1 MTTTH
6 IELLRH
12 GLPEGDECFRGH
24 TDFLL
29 TSVGFEQM
37 KEAVKGMPFVD
48 LVVTSPLERCDH
60 FATYYANKNELK
72 LIKQPEFMELNF
84 GDWDG
89 QPKQAIWEAHQQ
101 QLSQFWTQPWTFT
114 PPNGEAIEQY
124 DQRIQMAWIN
134 LLNECK
140 GKKVLLVTHGGVIK
154 QILRQ
159 VLEMPKTSHYLQRI
173 EIPYAARVTISVFHD
188 DDDTLWPTVH
198 WPTNPLRAD

>member
-24 TDFLL
+24 TDFPL
-29 TSVGFEQM
+29 TYVGFEQM
-37 KEAVKGMPFVD
+37 KDAVVEMPAVD
-48 LVVTSPLERCDH
+48 LVVTSPLGRCSQ
-60 FATYYANKNELK
+60 FAIYYADKHELGLLK
-72 LIKQPEFMELNF
+72 KPEFMELNF

-89 QPKQAIWEAHQQ
+89 QSKQAVWEAHQQ
-101 QLSQFWTQPWTFT
+101 QLSQFWAQPWTFT

-124 DQRIQMAWIN
+124 DQRIQLAWSN

-173 EIPYAARVTISVFHD
+173 DIPYAARVTISVFHD
-188 DDDTLWPTVH
+188 DDDRLWPTVQ
-198 WPTNPLRAD
+198 WPTHPLRVG